1 MIEIEINIKDLDESL
16 TRLIALGR
24 DLTPINR
31 GIAGILAD
39 IPERA
44 FAEQADPATGEAWA
58 ALSPVTVARRGSATP
73 ILQVSGQLA
82 ASMQSDYGRE
92 FASLA
97 TNKIYATTMFF
108 GAKQGEFGKTR
119 RGGPIPWGD
128 IPGRRFMGIGK
139 QDEADI
145 MDFVRDAVEAILA
158 R

>member
-1 MIEIEINIKDLDESL
+1 MIEIEINIKDLDDSL
-16 TRLIALGR
+16 TRLIKLGR

-44 FAEQADPATGEAWA
+44 FADQAEPATGEAWA

-82 ASMQSDYGRE
+82 GSLQSEYGRD
-92 FASLA
+92 FARVS

-108 GAKQGEFGKTR
+108 GAKKGEFGKTK
-119 RGGPIPWGD
+119 RGAPIPWGD
-128 IPGRRFMGIGK
+128 IPGRRFMGLGE
-139 QDEADI
+139 QDEADL
-145 MDFVRDAVEAILA
+145 MDFVRDAVEAVLA
-158 R
+158 G